1 MLAELPTPSKAVPNP
16 RLRQRNETIS
26 PRLSLFR
33 GLDRSLGMGFSGE
46 NLVAGLVAGSAA
58 SRGVSENIRHG
69 WYSFPGYRHYHAPA
83 ADRLCHRPYWW
94 VAARVINGPLET
106 FPRYHRNA
114 RPRIANAA
122 QRVLG
127 PSRAFVVRANRS
139 SDALCRGNGNTLVG
153 RDCDR
158 YRGAACSA
166 DLPAGGGVPGG
177 KTVVY
182 FAFKYTRRRIPL
194 FFLVEEGKEG
204 GLSGFASWW

>member
-16 RLRQRNETIS
+16 RLRQRNETIP

-46 NLVAGLVAGSAA
+46 NLVAGLAACAAA

-69 WYSFPGYRHYHAPA
+69 WYSFPSYRHHHAPA

-94 VAARVINGPLET
+94 VATRVIDCPLES
-106 FPRYHRNA
+106 FSRYHWDA
-114 RPRIANAA
+114 RPRIANAPE
-122 QRVLG
+122 RMLG
-127 PSRAFVVRANRS
+127 ASCPSVVRANGGGH
-139 SDALCRGNGNTLVG
+139 ALCCGNGNALVG

-166 DLPAGGGVPGG
+166 DLPTSGVDHGI
-177 KTVVY
+177 KA
-182 FAFKYTRRRIPL
+182 FAHL
-194 FFLVEEGKEG
+194 
-204 GLSGFASWW
+204 A